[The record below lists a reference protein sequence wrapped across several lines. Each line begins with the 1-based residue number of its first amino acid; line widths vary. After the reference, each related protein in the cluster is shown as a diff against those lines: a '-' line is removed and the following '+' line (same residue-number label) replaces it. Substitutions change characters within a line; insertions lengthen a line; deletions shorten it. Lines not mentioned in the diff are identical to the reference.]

1 LRVPRARASAAVFV
15 VWTLLVSAVFGR
27 LALHNLANFRPV
39 SNDEGELIAVGYK
52 LATRGV
58 LGSDMYAGFF
68 GADQHLLYILPVQHL
83 LEALSFKVFGAGIA
97 QARLVSVLAAVS
109 IVWVVGWL
117 AYRWYGL
124 AAGMLSEFLLVGWQS
139 NLTEAW
145 NGLPLL
151 GVARTARYDVLAVA
165 FAWLSIACLD
175 VTLRRPRPVTAL
187 AAGICA
193 GLASLSQFFGAF
205 VLPLLLVAA
214 VWNGRRRSVGWLVSG
229 AAMVI
234 LPWMAYA
241 ARHADDLRG
250 QLVVYGD
257 RGDFLR
263 PTFYVENA
271 LAEPRRFAHLLTPP
285 AVDFGDPLAIDYP
298 LSPWLLV
305 LGALPAVVY
314 LARRGD
320 IGDRLLLGSLVSFG
334 GLLLLVDQTKVPLYA
349 ILLLPPICIALA
361 AGWIALFRL
370 RVARVP
376 VCVLTLGLLL
386 TIGWEGVRAYQVD
399 FEQANRVST
408 YVALGQQMEAGLTP
422 NAAVLGP
429 ERWWWALH
437 EHPYLSLRSIWWQW
451 SDLAAKSGASPDISH
466 WFSRQPGETVI
477 VNVNV
482 RDDIRSFPATLQT
495 QFWRFLAR
503 CTTQVDD
510 IVDVNYFEI
519 EVYQVTSPLPGPEAC
534 IADDIN

>member
-1 LRVPRARASAAVFV
+1 VRLSRRRAAGTVIV
-15 VWTLLVSAVFGR
+15 VWTLLVSGVFVR

-68 GADQHLLYILPVQHL
+68 GADQHLLYILPVQHV

-124 AAGMLSEFLLVGWQS
+124 AAAMLCEFLLVGWQS

-187 AAGICA
+187 AAGMCG
-193 GLASLSQFFGAF
+193 GLATLSQFFGAF
-205 VLPLLLVAA
+205 VLPLLLAGA
-214 VWNGRRRSVGWLVSG
+214 VWKGQRRSAGWRVAG
-229 AAMVI
+229 AGVVI

-241 ARHADDLRG
+241 AQYAADLRG

-257 RGDFLR
+257 RGDFLQ
-263 PTFYVENA
+263 PTFYLENA
-271 LAEPRRFAHLLTPP
+271 LAEPRRFAHLLTAPV
-285 AVDFGDPLAIDYP
+285 VDFSDPLAIDYP
-298 LSPWLLV
+298 ISPWLLV
-305 LGALPAVVY
+305 IGALPAVVY
-314 LARRGD
+314 VARR
-320 IGDRLLLGSLVSFG
+320 GDRLLLGSLVTFG
-334 GLLLLVDQTKVPLYA
+334 GLLLLVDQTKVALYA
-349 ILLLPPICIALA
+349 ILLLPSVCMALA
-361 AGWIALFRL
+361 AGWVALLRIAKRWVRL
-370 RVARVP
+370 P
-376 VCVLTLGLLL
+376 VSILSLGLVIVL
-386 TIGWEGVRAYQVD
+386 GWEGVRAYQVD
-399 FEQANRVST
+399 FEQAERVSA
-408 YVALGQQMEAGLTP
+408 YRGIGQQIAAGLP
-422 NAAVLGP
+422 PGAAVLGP

-451 SDLAAKSGASPDISH
+451 SDAVAPNFADWVASTGT
-466 WFSRQPGETVI
+466 QTVI

-482 RDDIRSFPATLQT
+482 RDDIRSFPAALQT
-495 QFWRFLAR
+495 QFWSFLAR
-503 CTTQVDD
+503 CSAQVDD
-510 IVDVNYFEI
+510 IVDVNYLEI
-519 EVYQVTSPLPGPEAC
+519 EVYRVTMPLPTPATC
-534 IADDIN
+534 IADNI

>member
-1 LRVPRARASAAVFV
+1 VRLLRRRAAGTVWV
-15 VWTLLVSAVFGR
+15 VWTLLVSGVFAR

-68 GADQHLLYILPVQHL
+68 GADQHLLYILPVQHV
-83 LEALSFKVFGAGIA
+83 LEALSFKVLGAGIA

-124 AAGMLSEFLLVGWQS
+124 GAAMLCEFLLVGWQS

-175 VTLRRPRPVTAL
+175 FTLRRPRPMTAL
-187 AAGICA
+187 ASGICGGVA
-193 GLASLSQFFGAF
+193 TLSQFFGSF
-205 VLPLLLVAA
+205 VLPLLLLAALWKGQRQAVVWIVA
-214 VWNGRRRSVGWLVSG
+214 G
-229 AAMVI
+229 AGIVI
-234 LPWMAYA
+234 LPWIAYA
-241 ARHADDLRG
+241 AQYATDLRG

-263 PTFYVENA
+263 PNFYLENA
-271 LAEPRRFAHLLTPP
+271 LTEPRRFAHLLTAPV
-285 AVDFGDPLAIDYP
+285 VDFSDPQAIDYP

-305 LGALPAVVY
+305 LGALPALVY
-314 LARRGD
+314 VARR
-320 IGDRLLLGSLVSFG
+320 GDRLLLGSLVTFG
-334 GLLLLVDQTKVPLYA
+334 GLLLLVDQTKAALYA

-361 AGWIALFRL
+361 AGWVALLRL
-370 RVARVP
+370 RRVRLPVAA
-376 VCVLTLGLLL
+376 LTLGVLLIL
-386 TIGWEGVRAYQVD
+386 AWEGSRAYQVD
-399 FEQANRVST
+399 FEQAERVSS
-408 YVALGQQMEAGLTP
+408 YLGIGQQINAGLVP
-422 NAAVLGP
+422 RAPVLGP

-437 EHPYLSLRSIWWQW
+437 DHPYLSLRSIWWQW
-451 SDLAAKSGASPDISH
+451 SDAAAPDFAE
-466 WFSRQPGETVI
+466 WVTNTRTQNVI

-482 RDDIRSFPATLQT
+482 RDDIRSFPTALQA
-495 QFWRFLAR
+495 QFWSFLRR
-503 CTTQVDD
+503 CANRSFDLVDA
-510 IVDVNYFEI
+510 NYFEI
-519 EVYQVTSPLPGPEAC
+519 EVYQVTWPLPQPC
-534 IADDIN
+534 SADD